1 MLANELFHAMAA
13 AADRPIF
20 GCEGEDWTGRRC
32 LTYVGERRAQ
42 MLDAGIIAGDRVM
55 VANLR
60 GNAYWL
66 DHFALWSIGAIGV
79 PTERTAPASRLDEVV
94 EDVDPGFLCG
104 RLENGAGSAAD
115 TVIILPALSEAA
127 GVGNDDVSADLLQ
140 RDPFEANCLALY
152 TFTSGTTKRPKVVP
166 LSHGMLLANAR
177 ASASQLP
184 YDENERVFAPIPFR
198 FISAI
203 SHCLVT
209 VLQKATYL
217 GSETPLIKGDMVST
231 MQDWQST
238 AFGGSPLQVRW
249 IAETGD
255 DTDVNFELNW
265 IMSSG
270 DNLPIDIIDR
280 LVVQMPNSKVIV
292 AYGLTEVAGR
302 FCMLDPDL
310 LKKRRGSVGRPIH
323 GMRLSVRNEDD
334 RPCEPGEIGNVF
346 ASGGGVFD
354 GYLNFPEENS
364 QVMTPHGF
372 LTGDLGIIDED
383 GYLYLRGRSDEV
395 FKSAG
400 QKVSALLIAQE
411 LIKLGIFTDVAVTDQ
426 PHPILER
433 VPHVYYVPKDGVEF
447 KKGEILRS
455 LRKTLPS
462 NHIPQGFTAVDRI
475 PRTGSGKLDRRGFK
489 ELLRSLS

>member
-1 MLANELFHAMAA
+1 MLATELFQAMAA
-13 AADRPIF
+13 AADRPIL
-20 GCEGEDWTGRRC
+20 GCEGDDWTGRRC
-32 LTYVGERRAQ
+32 LAYVEGRRAQ
-42 MLDAGIIAGDRVM
+42 MLDAGIGAGDPVM
-55 VANLR
+55 VSNLR

-79 PTERTAPASRLDEVV
+79 PTERKAPASRLDEIV
-94 EDVDPGFLCG
+94 EDVNPGFLCG
-104 RLENGAGSAAD
+104 MLDNRAGSTAD
-115 TVIILPALSEAA
+115 SATELPALPEA
-127 GVGNDDVSADLLQ
+127 SARANGGGAAEVLQ
-140 RDPFEANCLALY
+140 RDPFDPDVLALY

-177 ASASQLP
+177 ASAAQLP
-184 YDENERVFAPIPFR
+184 YVDNERVFAPIPFR

-203 SHCLVT
+203 SHCLVS
-209 VLQKATYL
+209 VLQKAAYL

-231 MQDWQST
+231 MQDWRST

-249 IAETGD
+249 IVETAEAS
-255 DTDVNFELNW
+255 DVNFELNW

-270 DNLPIDIIDR
+270 DNLPIDITDR
-280 LVVQMPNSKVIV
+280 LAGQMPNAKVIV

-302 FCMLDPDL
+302 FCMLDPSL
-310 LKKRRGSVGRPIH
+310 VKERRGSVGVPID
-323 GMRLSVRNEDD
+323 GMRLSVRNEEN
-334 RPCEPGEIGNVF
+334 RPCDPGEIGNVF
-346 ASGGGVFD
+346 AAGGGTFD
-354 GYLNFPEENS
+354 GYRNLSEENS

-372 LTGDLGIIDED
+372 LTGDLGLLDED

-411 LIKLGIFTDVAVTDQ
+411 LIKLDIFTDVAVTDQ

-433 VPHVYYVPKDGVEF
+433 VPHVYYVPRDGIDF
-447 KKGEILRS
+447 KKGEVLRS
-455 LRKTLPS
+455 LRKALPS
-462 NHIPQGFTAVDRI
+462 NHIPQEFTAVDRI

-489 ELLRSLS
+489 KLVDSLS

>member
-1 MLANELFHAMAA
+1 MLTKELFHALAA
-13 AADRPIF
+13 AADRPVL
-20 GCEGEDWTGRRC
+20 GCEGDDWTGRRC
-32 LTYVGERRAQ
+32 LAYVAERCTQ
-42 MLDAGIIAGDRVM
+42 MRDAGIVAGDRVM
-55 VANLR
+55 VSNLR

-79 PTERTAPASRLDEVV
+79 PAERKAPASRLDEMV
-94 EDVDPGFLCG
+94 EDVAPGYLCG
-104 RLENGAGSAAD
+104 VMDNQAGSAAD
-115 TVIILPALSEAA
+115 AVTVLPPLPEKMA
-127 GVGNDDVSADLLQ
+127 GASGEVSADLLQ
-140 RDPFEANCLALY
+140 REPFEAERLALY

-177 ASASQLP
+177 ASAARLP
-184 YDENERVFAPIPFR
+184 YAENERVFAPIPFR

-231 MQDWQST
+231 MQDWRST

-249 IAETGD
+249 IVETGEEAGVD
-255 DTDVNFELNW
+255 FELNW

-270 DNLPIDIIDR
+270 DNLPVDVIDR
-280 LVVQMPNSKVIV
+280 LGERMPNSKMIV

-302 FCMLDPDL
+302 FCMLDPAL
-310 LKKRRGSVGRPIH
+310 LKQRRGSVGMPID
-323 GMRLSVRNEDD
+323 GMRLSVRNEDG
-334 RPCEPGEIGNVF
+334 RPCDPGEIGNVF
-346 ASGGGVFD
+346 ASGGGTFD
-354 GYLNFPEENS
+354 GYLHLADENS

-372 LTGDLGIIDED
+372 LTGDLGILDED

-411 LIKLGIFTDVAVTDQ
+411 LIKLDIFTDVAVADQ

-433 VPHVYYVPKDGVEF
+433 VPHVYYVPKDGVDF
-447 KKGEILRS
+447 KKGDVLRS
-455 LRKTLPS
+455 LRQSLPS
-462 NHIPQGFTAVDRI
+462 NHIPQEFTAVDRI

-489 ELLRSLS
+489 ELLGSLS